1 MLKDKVLFLG
11 LGNCGCKIAKIFGEH
26 GYATMYA
33 NGSEQDLKLL
43 GNVKN
48 IFRLQGFD
56 GFGGHRERAI
66 DCISKNI
73 EFIDELKK
81 IEQEIVFVVFGAGGS
96 TGSGI
101 STVAAEVLIEAEKIV
116 CMVPVLPYKHEPII
130 KHTNSFEVVV
140 ELQELEETG
149 ATLFINNE
157 NSTEKYDF
165 NFINR
170 NFFDALNMYL
180 TNNSYGT
187 LNNFDESERIEMLK
201 EHGAFV
207 LSLNKTAAT
216 EFDIV
221 DSLKRDGI
229 FAPLET
235 NYLCGHIGIIHK
247 DGTESDI
254 KLEKLIT
261 EFGKPLNSFE
271 GYNAIDTL
279 VAVSGLSY
287 PVTYIK
293 ALGKLAQKS
302 LEERKRSARTVNKL
316 ESLNLSFD
324 VQNEKQEKTVKK
336 KSKLDLIRERTK

>member
-11 LGNCGCKIAKIFGEH
+11 LGNCGCKIAKIFGED

-43 GNVKN
+43 GDVKN

-81 IEQEIVFVVFGAGGS
+81 IKQDIVFIIFGAGGS

-101 STVAAEVLIEAEKIV
+101 STVAAEILIETEKVV
-116 CMVPVLPYKHEPII
+116 CPIPVLPFKNEPII
-130 KHTNSFEVVV
+130 KHTNAYESVV
-140 ELQELEETG
+140 EIQELEDLG
-149 ATLFINNE
+149 ATFFLNNE
-157 NSTEKYDF
+157 NSTGKNDF
-165 NFINR
+165 DFINR
-170 NFFDALNMYL
+170 SIFESLDMYL
-180 TNNSYGT
+180 TNNSYGI

-201 EHGAFV
+201 EPGAFII
-207 LSLNKTAAT
+207 SLNKTNAA
-216 EFDIV
+216 ENDIV

-229 FAPLET
+229 FAPVEG
-235 NYLCGHIGIIHK
+235 NYLCGHIGIIHRNGN
-247 DGTESDI
+247 DSDI
-254 KLEKLIT
+254 KLSKLVT

-271 GYNAIDTL
+271 GYNSIDTL
-279 VAVSGLSY
+279 VAISGLSY

-293 ALGKLAQKS
+293 TLGELAQKS
-302 LEERKRSARTVNKL
+302 LEERKREASTVEKL
-316 ESLNLSFD
+316 ESLELSFD
-324 VQNEKQEKTVKK
+324 ITSKK
-336 KSKLDLIRERTK
+336 ESKSVRKRSKLDLIRERSN